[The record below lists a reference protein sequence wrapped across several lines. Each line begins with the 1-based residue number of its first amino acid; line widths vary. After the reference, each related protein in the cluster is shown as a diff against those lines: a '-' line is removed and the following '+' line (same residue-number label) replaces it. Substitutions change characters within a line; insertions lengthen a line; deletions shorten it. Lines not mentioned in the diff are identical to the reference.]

1 MGTGFMSSGRRSSEN
16 LPHEAML
23 SEIRTRLA
31 VLRQRS
37 YSELEALPEWSS
49 EELTV
54 NGVAADIT
62 TYREGEPPDPLRIIV
77 QFSTKP
83 KRFLGVF
90 RTHQAVAEGFQMEPH
105 GGTEQLPEKDLY
117 YYM

>member
-1 MGTGFMSSGRRSSEN
+1 MSSGRRSVQE
-16 LPHEAML
+16 LPHEAMV
-23 SEIRTRLA
+23 SQIRTRLA
-31 VLRQRS
+31 LLRQRS
-37 YSELEALPEWSS
+37 YSELEALPGWSS

-62 TYREGEPPDPLRIIV
+62 TYREGEPPGPLRIIV

-90 RTHQAVAEGFQMEPH
+90 HTRQKVAEGFEIEPQ
-105 GGTEQLPEKDLY
+105 GGTEGLPEEDLHY
-117 YYM
+117 YA